1 MPELQTSLPFG
12 TLLRERYLI
21 KSVLGA
27 GIAGTVYLAR
37 DQQAKNIKYQ
47 LFALKEVSGLDQQA
61 RYQFTFNGTALRQ
74 LQHPALPHIH
84 HIFNDDKR
92 GYVYLVMDYVEG
104 TNLETLRKQQPSQH
118 LSWSELRTI
127 CGPLA
132 AALTYLHLQEK
143 PLFHGDLAPTNAI
156 QGIAGKIMFLDLGYA
171 QATLTEGVRQI
182 SSATSTNYHAPEQL
196 TGELDALSDVYGL
209 GAMLYE
215 LLTGQAPVDALTRL
229 ERVNKKKADPLTL
242 ASKVTP
248 DVHRPLAET
257 LQKAL
262 ALDPAERFPSVKA
275 FWQALSALPAIDQDA
290 TPVAS
295 KQRTPGAV
303 AVNPAGVALP
313 TPIGS
318 ASNASPAKSNKRRS
332 ALLPAVAAL
341 CALLLLV
348 AGLGTWVW
356 ASAHS
361 SGKPGS
367 GAASGRQGTATIGR
381 LTPMPGTG
389 KHLSLLGTYKGQ
401 FDFPEPSILFTL
413 IISQQQSQGQISG
426 EFYSS
431 LVNGSITGTTDFA
444 NDVQW
449 TVIDASGNA
458 ALIFRG
464 GFNGGFNGTN
474 LNKNDNMAGYFFKCT
489 PNQGPTC
496 GSQESGSGS
505 GGGWTVSYFSS
516 SLSVFREVAP
526 AWS

>member
-1 MPELQTSLPFG
+1 MPELQTSLPLG

-27 GIAGTVYLAR
+27 GIAGTVYLAK

-47 LFALKEVSGLDQQA
+47 LFALKEISGLDQQA

-196 TGELDALSDVYGL
+196 TGKLDARSDVYGL

-215 LLTGQAPVDALTRL
+215 LLTGQAPVNALTRM

-242 ASKVTP
+242 ASKLTSN
-248 DVHRPLAET
+248 VHRPLAET

-262 ALDPAERFPSVKA
+262 ALDPAERFQSVKA
-275 FWQALSALPAIDQDA
+275 FWHTLSSLPMIDQDA
-290 TPVAS
+290 PPVAS
-295 KQRTPGAV
+295 KQRTPVAGSANPVGA
-303 AVNPAGVALP
+303 ALP
-313 TPIGS
+313 TPVGS
-318 ASNASPAKSNKRRS
+318 PSNINQAKSGKRRLS
-332 ALLPAVAAL
+332 LLPTVAVL
-341 CALLLLV
+341 CALLLFF
-348 AGLGTWVW
+348 AGLGTWAW

-361 SGKPGS
+361 SGKPILGVTPSQHETSTTGRSTPTPGS
-367 GAASGRQGTATIGR
+367 GKYLSIVGNYQGTLTFATGSTI
-381 LTPMPGTG
+381 
-389 KHLSLLGTYKGQ
+389 Y
-401 FDFPEPSILFTL
+401 FTL
-413 IISQQQSQGQISG
+413 SITHQAQSQFSGTFNSPQQSGTISG
-426 EFYSS
+426 A
-431 LVNGSITGTTDFA
+431 IDIK
-444 NDVQW
+444 NDIDIK
-449 TVIDASGNA
+449 VIDSSNNA
-458 ALIFRG
+458 VLHLYG
-464 GFNGGFNGTN
+464 GFNGIPQPTDSAGGGFT
-474 LNKNDNMAGYFFKCT
+474 KCASKSG
-489 PNQGPTC
+489 PNC
-496 GSQESGSGS
+496 QEEDQGS
-505 GGGWTVSYFSS
+505 GGTLALNFVSSAFITPIS
-516 SLSVFREVAP
+516 

>member
-1 MPELQTSLPFG
+1 MPEVHTNLPVG

-21 KSVLGA
+21 KNVLGS
-27 GIAGTVYLAR
+27 GIAGTVYLAK

-47 LFALKEVSGLDQQA
+47 LFALKEIGGLDQQD
-61 RYQFTFNGTALRQ
+61 RYQLTFNGAALRQ

-84 HIFNDDKR
+84 HIFNDDRR

-104 TNLETLRKQQPSQH
+104 TNLETLRQQQPARR

-127 CGPLA
+127 CEPLA

-156 QGIAGKIMFLDLGYA
+156 QGIAGKVMFLDLGYA
-171 QATLTEGVRQI
+171 QAVMTEG
-182 SSATSTNYHAPEQL
+182 SKLTASATSTSYHAPEQL
-196 TGELDALSDVYGL
+196 TGELDAILDVYGL
-209 GAMLYE
+209 GALLYE

-229 ERVNKKKADPLTL
+229 ERVNKKKADPLTV

-262 ALDPAERFPSVKA
+262 ALDPAERFQSIRE
-275 FWQALSALPAIDQDA
+275 FWQTLSALPVIDQDA
-290 TPVAS
+290 TPVAN
-295 KQRTPGAV
+295 KQGTPGAGT
-303 AVNPAGVALP
+303 ANPAGVALP

-318 ASNASPAKSNKRRS
+318 ASNASPAKSGKRRP
-332 ALLPAVAAL
+332 ALLPTVAAL

-348 AGLGTWVW
+348 AGLGTWAWV
-356 ASAHS
+356 SAHS
-361 SGKPGS
+361 PGKPRTGATS
-367 GAASGRQGTATIGR
+367 GQQGTATPGR
-381 LTPMPGTG
+381 LTPAPGSG
-389 KHLSLLGTYKGQ
+389 KSLSLLGTYKGR
-401 FDFPEPSILFTL
+401 FNFPEPSILFTL

-431 LVNGSITGTTDFA
+431 LLNGSITGTTDFA

-449 TVIDASGNA
+449 TVIDASGHA
-458 ALIFRG
+458 ALIFSG

-474 LNKNDNMAGYFFKCT
+474 LKKNDNMAGYFFKCT

-496 GSQESGSGS
+496 GSQESGPGS
-505 GGGWTVSYFSS
+505 GGSWTVSYFSS
-516 SLSVFREVAP
+516 SLSVFRGGAP

>member
-1 MPELQTSLPFG
+1 
-12 TLLRERYLI
+12 
-21 KSVLGA
+21 
-27 GIAGTVYLAR
+27 
-37 DQQAKNIKYQ
+37 
-47 LFALKEVSGLDQQA
+47 
-61 RYQFTFNGTALRQ
+61 
-74 LQHPALPHIH
+74 
-84 HIFNDDKR
+84 
-92 GYVYLVMDYVEG
+92 MDYVEG
-104 TNLETLRKQQPSQH
+104 TNLETLRQQQPARR

-127 CGPLA
+127 CEPLA

-156 QGIAGKIMFLDLGYA
+156 QGIAGKVMFLDLGYA
-171 QATLTEGVRQI
+171 QAATTEGVKLI
-182 SSATSTNYHAPEQL
+182 SSATSTCYHAPEQL
-196 TGELDALSDVYGL
+196 TGELGALSDVYGL

-229 ERVNKKKADPLTL
+229 ERVNKKKADPLML

-262 ALDPAERFPSVKA
+262 ALDPAERFPSIRA
-275 FWQALSALPAIDQDA
+275 FWQALSTLPIIDQDA

-295 KQRTPGAV
+295 KQRTPIA
-303 AVNPAGVALP
+303 AAASPADAEFP
-313 TPIGS
+313 TLVGS
-318 ASNASPAKSNKRRS
+318 ASNANPVKSGKRRP

-348 AGLGTWVW
+348 AGLGTWAW

-361 SGKPGS
+361 SSKRGPGTTS
-367 GAASGRQGTATIGR
+367 SRQGTATPGR
-381 LTPMPGTG
+381 LTPTLGSS
-389 KHLSLLGTYKGQ
+389 KSLSLLGTYKGQ
-401 FDFPEPSILFTL
+401 FNFPEPSILFTL
-413 IISQQQSQGQISG
+413 IIFQQQSQGQISG
-426 EFYSS
+426 KFYSS

-474 LNKNDNMAGYFFKCT
+474 LKKNDNMAGYFFKCT

-496 GSQESGSGS
+496 GSQESGPGS
-505 GGGWTVSYFSS
+505 GGSWTVSYFSS